1 MNYLLTRIRTE
12 VLKQADRLIRKN
24 FSFRMNEAAL
34 LFLDDV
40 RLLRPTADAD
50 TLLRLD
56 SVFDKYSVAC
66 LSDELQQILKKVVSS
81 SKSDV
86 PDFDFRKI
94 ESLTASKG
102 FGKGH
107 NPHING
113 SWYRNLSAWGRGMFP
128 GKNLRSETLQDW
140 EENVRHIEGEGFSP
154 NRPVNVMYY
163 EWYNRH
169 VVSNTGGSHHAA
181 KVIYQAL
188 RDNLTYNREAVVEH
202 LSINTEAV
210 RELEAGY
217 VAFIYRPR
225 RKDGTGHRRDADTG
239 FQLSLSELV
248 SEHIDYI
255 EPVHYSENIR
265 LAFIP
270 RSGLKVDESRLGQWI
285 NTAIQAGKII
295 SLTDYL
301 KNPGPFHV
309 KPYVHEVND
318 TLLRSPFE
326 SEYVRAPEQ
335 RQLQE

>member
-1 MNYLLTRIRTE
+1 MN
-12 VLKQADRLIRKN
+12 K
-24 FSFRMNEAAL
+24 AAL

-40 RLLRPTADAD
+40 TLFRPTADAD

-56 SVFDKYSVAC
+56 TVFTDY
-66 LSDELQQILKKVVSS
+66 LMEHLPEELQRILAKIVSS
-81 SKSDV
+81 TKSAV

-113 SWYRNLSAWGRGMFP
+113 SWYKNLSAWGKGMFP

-140 EENVRHIEGEGFSP
+140 QDNIRHIEREGF
-154 NRPVNVMYY
+154 RRDGAVNVLYY
-163 EWYNRH
+163 EWYKRY

-188 RDNLTYNREAVVEH
+188 RDNLTYNREAVVEY
-202 LSINTEAV
+202 LFIDTEAV
-210 RELEAGY
+210 HELEARY
-217 VAFIYRPR
+217 VAFIYRP
-225 RKDGTGHRRDADTG
+225 KKEDGTGYRRDAYTG

-248 SEHIDYI
+248 GDHIGYL

-270 RSGLKVDESRLGQWI
+270 RSGLKLDEARLSQWMS
-285 NTAIQAGKII
+285 TAIQAGKII

-301 KNPGPFHV
+301 KDPEPFHV
-309 KPYVHEVND
+309 KSYVHEVNAP
-318 TLLRSPFE
+318 LLRNPFD
-326 SEYVRAPEQ
+326 S
-335 RQLQE
+335 

>member
-1 MNYLLTRIRTE
+1 MNGLLMRIRA
-12 VLKQADRLIRKN
+12 VLMHQSDWLVRKN
-24 FSFRMNEAAL
+24 FSYRMNEAAL

-40 RLLRPTADAD
+40 TLFRPTADAD
-50 TLLRLD
+50 TMLRLD
-56 SVFDKYSVAC
+56 SVFTGY
-66 LSDELQQILKKVVSS
+66 LMERLPDELQRILGKVVSS
-81 SKSDV
+81 TKSAV

-113 SWYRNLSAWGRGMFP
+113 SWYKNLSAWGEGMFP

-140 EENVRHIEGEGFSP
+140 QENVRHIESQGFRP
-154 NRPVNVMYY
+154 DGPVNVLYY
-163 EWYNRH
+163 EWYKRY

-210 RELEAGY
+210 RELDARY
-217 VAFIYRPR
+217 VVFIYRPR
-225 RKDGTGHRRDADTG
+225 REDGTGYRRDANTG
-239 FQLSLSELV
+239 FQRSLRELV
-248 SEHIDYI
+248 GEHIDYI
-255 EPVHYSENIR
+255 EDVHYSENIR

-270 RSGLKVDESRLGQWI
+270 RSGLKVDEARLSQWI
-285 NTAIQAGKII
+285 NTAKQAGKII

-301 KNPGPFHV
+301 NNPGPFHT

-318 TLLRSPFE
+318 ILLRSPFD
-326 SEYVRAPEQ
+326 SEYAHTTEQ
-335 RQLQE
+335 RELQE